1 MSHKQFT
8 LHDRERIAH
17 FFALGRSTVWIATRI
32 NKHPSSVR
40 RELGRNRHDDGHYY
54 PAHAHSVGARR
65 RRAANRRPSKI
76 QRRPKL
82 QSAIIQKLTGAK
94 WTPDLIADWLKKAFP
109 GDRLMH
115 AGRGSIYTFV
125 RADSAAGGR
134 LHTHLAYGKKGYRKR
149 GQSPEQRGKI
159 PNRTLIDQRPTEA
172 DDRLRPGDWESDT
185 LEGKAHKSYL
195 ATHVERTSQYLVLA
209 RLDNKKSST
218 FNARSAWAFRRHD
231 RRGQALPRLTL
242 TADNGKE
249 FTDHPDLAR
258 RLKVDV
264 YFANPYHPWERG
276 LNENV
281 NRMIRRW
288 FPKGTDF
295 RQISDADV
303 YRVERLLNSRPRKS
317 LGYRTPRQVLLK
329 EP

>member
-82 QSAIIQKLTGAK
+82 QAAIIQKLTGAK

-134 LHTHLAYGKKGYRKR
+134 LHTHLAY
-149 GQSPEQRGKI
+149 
-159 PNRTLIDQRPTEA
+159 
-172 DDRLRPGDWESDT
+172 WESDT

-249 FTDHPDLAR
+249 FADHPDLAR

-264 YFANPYHPWERG
+264 YFANAYHPWERG

-295 RQISDADV
+295 RHISDADV
-303 YRVERLLNSRPRKS
+303 YRVERLLNNRPRKS